1 MATRSNV
8 ASLIGLRAV
17 TPRSIAYVAVQVKS
31 FGSLRCQAFLTYH
44 MFWLQCSLSNATAWR
59 INDIDFNYA
68 KFYSTIVNYFEVTP
82 GPHAQSRAD
91 ELLA

>member
-31 FGSLRCQAFLTYH
+31 FGSLRCRAFLTYH
-44 MFWLQCSLSNATAWR
+44 MF
-59 INDIDFNYA
+59 
-68 KFYSTIVNYFEVTP
+68 
-82 GPHAQSRAD
+82 
-91 ELLA
+91 